1 MKKLKNRQKVKEL
14 LREFLKNLRGLLV
27 PKIDDLSFE
36 EFMRIES
43 KHTRYTMKGQY
54 EKYFR

>member
-1 MKKLKNRQKVKEL
+1 MKKHTNRQKVKEL

-36 EFMRIES
+36 EFTRIES
-43 KHTRYTMKGQY
+43 KHTRYKMKGY
-54 EKYFR
+54 NEKYFG

>member
-1 MKKLKNRQKVKEL
+1 MKKYKNRQKVKEL

-27 PKIDDLSFE
+27 PKIEDLSFE

-43 KHTRYTMKGQY
+43 KHTRYKMKGCN
-54 EKYFR
+54 EKYFG

>member
-1 MKKLKNRQKVKEL
+1 MKKHKNRQKVKEL
-14 LREFLKNLRGLLV
+14 LREFLKNLKGFFV

-43 KHTRYTMKGQY
+43 KFTKHKMKGY
-54 EKYFR
+54 NEKYFR